1 MRKQISKT
9 NQPLIAEPPHGH
21 DCWNLRCGGRGIC
34 SSCRVTLLQGVFNVA
49 GKTVDVRLGM
59 PLQANACQTTLLSD
73 TGLIDIPES
82 AVLAHGGNIANEWQ
96 AAPLPANGRPVAAVD
111 LGTTTVV
118 AVRIENGLVVRTASA
133 FNLQGQYGDNVI
145 SRITHSGSPEGLAQL
160 QKAAAKTIDSLF
172 AQWPDNADIQ
182 ELGLA
187 GNTTMTCLLWGI
199 DCTSIGVSPF
209 TPPLRVFPVKTAS
222 ELGIS
227 ALPPDTPVHAMPSIS
242 AYVGGDL
249 TAGLHETE
257 LQPGEALVD
266 IGTNCE
272 IILRTASG
280 EHVCTAAAA
289 GPAFE
294 GAGIACGRRAVPGAI
309 DHILPGWKYT
319 TIGNDSPN
327 GLCGSAML
335 DFMAVGNQE
344 GWLSSFGRL
353 EKDEISDRIREI
365 DGITAAEIAPNVT
378 LTEKDLEQLLKAK
391 AAVFAGIQS
400 LLESQNMSFSDLK
413 KLHLAGGFAKYMDLK
428 SAVAIGMLPDVPF
441 NIVGNTSLAG
451 ASRLAAAP
459 SMMDEFIRLSDLP
472 REIPLND
479 IPSFED
485 NYIDALM
492 LP

>member
-1 MRKQISKT
+1 MRKQIFKT
-9 NQPLIAEPPHGH
+9 DQPLTATSPDDHA
-21 DCWNLRCGGRGIC
+21 CWNLRCGGRGIC
-34 SSCRVTLLQGVFNVA
+34 SACRVTLLQGIFNVA
-49 GKTVDVRLGM
+49 GKTVDVRPGI

-73 TGLIDIPES
+73 TGLIDIPDS
-82 AVLAHGGNIANEWQ
+82 AMLDQSGNIANEWKSI
-96 AAPLPANGRPVAAVD
+96 PLPDNESPVIAVD
-111 LGTTTVV
+111 MGTTTVV
-118 AVRIENGLVVRTASA
+118 AARIEHGIVTRTAST

-145 SRITHSGSPEGLAQL
+145 SRITHSGTPEGLAQL
-160 QKAAAKTIDSLF
+160 QKAAVQTIDSLLS
-172 AQWPDNADIQ
+172 QWLDNDEIKN
-182 ELGLA
+182 LGLA
-187 GNTTMTCLLWGI
+187 GNTTMTCLLWGVE
-199 DCTSIGVSPF
+199 CTSIGVSPF
-209 TPPLRVFPVKTAS
+209 TPPLRQFPIRTS
-222 ELGIS
+222 SQLGIS

-249 TAGLHETE
+249 TAGLHETQ

-272 IILRTASG
+272 IILCTPSG
-280 EHVCTAAAA
+280 EYVCTAAAA

-309 DHILPGWKYT
+309 DHIMPEWRFT
-319 TIGNDSPN
+319 TSANQSPN

-335 DFMAVGNQE
+335 DFLAVGNQE

-353 EKDEISDRIREI
+353 ETDAIADRIRDI
-365 DGITAAEIAPNVT
+365 DGCKAAEIAPNVT
-378 LTEKDLEQLLKAK
+378 LSERDLEQLLKAK

-400 LLESQNMSFSDLK
+400 LLESQNMAFSDLK
-413 KLHLAGGFAKYMDLK
+413 RLRLAGGFAKYMNLR

-441 NIVGNTSLAG
+441 DIVGNTSLAG
-451 ASRLAAAP
+451 AARLAAAP

>member
-1 MRKQISKT
+1 MHKQISKT
-9 NQPLIAEPPHGH
+9 NQPLISAPPNDHA
-21 DCWNLRCGGRGIC
+21 CWNLRCGGRGIC
-34 SSCRVTLLQGVFNVA
+34 SSCRVTLLQGTFMVA
-49 GKTVDVRLGM
+49 GKTVDVRPGLAM
-59 PLQANACQTTLLSD
+59 NANACQTTLVSA
-73 TGLIDIPES
+73 TGLIDIPDS
-82 AVLAHGGNIANEWQ
+82 AVLAQSGNIANEWKS
-96 AAPLPANGRPVAAVD
+96 APLPDNAQPVVAVD

-118 AVRIENGLVVRTASA
+118 AVRVEHGLITRTVSA
-133 FNLQGQYGDNVI
+133 FNQQGQYGDNVI

-160 QKAAAKTIDSLF
+160 QKAAAQTIDSLLV
-172 AQWPDNADIQ
+172 QWPDNAEIKMV
-182 ELGLA
+182 GLA

-222 ELGIS
+222 ELGLS
-227 ALPPDTPVHAMPSIS
+227 TLPPATPVYAMPSIS

-272 IILRTASG
+272 IILRTSSG
-280 EHVCTAAAA
+280 EYVCTAAAA

-294 GAGIACGRRAVPGAI
+294 GAGIACGRRAVAGAI
-309 DHILPGWKYT
+309 DHIRPNWQFT
-319 TIGNDSPN
+319 TIGSQSPN

-335 DFMAVGNQE
+335 DFLAIGNQE

-353 EKDEISDRIREI
+353 ETDELAERIREI
-365 DGITAAEIAPNVT
+365 DGIKAAEIAPNVS
-378 LTEKDLEQLLKAK
+378 LSEKDLEQLLKAK
-391 AAVFAGIQS
+391 AAVYAGLQS
-400 LLESQNMSFSDLK
+400 LLESQKMTFQDLK
-413 KLHLAGGFAKYMDLK
+413 CLHLAGGFAKYMDLK

-441 NIVGNTSLAG
+441 DIVGNTSLAG
-451 ASRLAAAP
+451 AARLATAP
-459 SMMDEFIRLSDLP
+459 SMLDDFIRLSDLP